1 MLYKTGGTAEQEA
14 AEYIR
19 KHVTKPVVGYV
30 VGISAPP
37 GKTMGH
43 TGAIING
50 GGWTAKERIEA
61 L

>member
-1 MLYKTGGTAEQEA
+1 MVYKIDGTAKQEA

-19 KHVTKPVVGYV
+19 EHVTKPVEGYV

-43 TGAIING
+43 TGAIISG
-50 GGWTAKERIEA
+50 AS
-61 L
+61 